1 MTEPDF
7 EGYRE
12 AQARLR
18 AAAGQEVLFCTP
30 VEPVWPAG
38 TQLGANGEPL
48 DPATEPESGGDF
60 TSSTVTCSVANRPA
74 RGAMQP
80 PADDAPIGI
89 EPTSHLLLACG
100 KAEYDDADL
109 DDATRAVAMGIRYK
123 IVSAVPDQV
132 GPGDVQRMLIFVE
145 RM

>member
-30 VEPVWPAG
+30 VAAVWPEG

-48 DPATEPESGGDF
+48 DPATEPESGGGF
-60 TSSTVTCSVANRPA
+60 TGQTVTCSVANRPA
-74 RGAMQP
+74 RGAMEP
-80 PADDAPIGI
+80 PADDVPIGI

-100 KAEYDDADL
+100 KGEYDDAEL
-109 DDATRAVAMGIRYK
+109 DNATQANVMGVRYK
-123 IVSAVPDQV
+123 IMSALPDQV